1 MCGVVTT
8 PRSATLANSSVVTT
22 PFSATLATSS
32 QTVVTTPHSATLAT
46 SSQTSSD
53 YSILGNA
60 GSFVTNSSDYFTL
73 GNAGNIVTNVTD
85 PSTLSQNNQH
95 DLPPWEG
102 DDNLVSPQQR
112 DLATL
117 VLKCGLQNAVMFI
130 GIPANALNLAVFAK
144 VRDGG
149 YGNWTRLQAAC
160 WPVGSK
166 RGWRKRRMG
175 IW

>member
-1 MCGVVTT
+1 MSSRNLHVWSSDYSTLGNTGKFVSSDYSILGNAGNFVT
-8 PRSATLANSSVVTT
+8 NSSDYSTLSNAGNFVTN
-22 PFSATLATSS
+22 
-32 QTVVTTPHSATLAT
+32 
-46 SSQTSSD
+46 SSD

-149 YGNWTRLQAAC
+149 YGN
-160 WPVGSK
+160 
-166 RGWRKRRMG
+166 
-175 IW
+175 